1 MESESISARKFRVAF
16 VVLLVAAVS
25 ALFLVVIWPFLKP
38 LLLGAI
44 FSGLSSPL
52 YQWITRKLGG
62 RASLGAVV
70 TLLILFILVAG
81 PLSIFAG
88 IVGQQA
94 INVSN
99 HAIPWVTQHFGS
111 ASTFNAHDWLVSRF
125 PSLAEHVPSQE
136 KLLEN
141 FAAAAQAAGGFL
153 VGFASRMTAGTAGFL
168 LDLFIMI
175 YAMFFFLKDGEKIL
189 ERIFYYMPLSH
200 EDEAI
205 MLQRFAS
212 ITRATVKGTLV
223 IGLVQGTFGGIA
235 FWAAGIEG
243 AAFWGT
249 AMTLLSIVPGIGSA
263 IVWLPAVVF
272 LFITG
277 QPLSA
282 TLLLIWCSA
291 VVGTIDNILRPIL
304 VGKDAQMPDLFI
316 LIGTLG
322 GLFFFGPLGFIV
334 GPLVCGLFLTVWDIY
349 GATFKSILP
358 PVKSLRTAHDRPNE
372 R

>member
-1 MESESISARKFRVAF
+1 MKSESMDARKFRVAF
-16 VVLLVAAVS
+16 VLLLVAAVS
-25 ALFLVVIWPFLKP
+25 ALFLVVIWPFVKP
-38 LLLGAI
+38 LILGAI
-44 FSGLSSPL
+44 FSGLSYPL

-62 RASLGAVV
+62 RPSLGAIV
-70 TLLILFILVAG
+70 TLLVLFILVAA
-81 PLSIFAG
+81 PLSAFLG
-88 IVGQQA
+88 IVAQQA
-94 INVSN
+94 ITLSN

-111 ASTFNAHDWLVSRF
+111 ASTFNAHDWLVLRF
-125 PSLAEHVPSQE
+125 PSLAEHIPSQE

-141 FAAAAQAAGGFL
+141 LAAGAQAAGGFL

-243 AAFWGT
+243 VAFWGT

-272 LFITG
+272 LYITG

-282 TLLLIWCSA
+282 TLMLIWCSA

-334 GPLVCGLFLTVWDIY
+334 GPLICGLFLTVWDIY
-349 GATFKSILP
+349 GETFKNILP
-358 PVKSLRTAHDRPNE
+358 PVKSLGDARHKRA
-372 R
+372 

>member
-1 MESESISARKFRVAF
+1 MKSESIDARKFRVVF
-16 VVLLVAAVS
+16 VLLLVAAVS
-25 ALFLVVIWPFLKP
+25 ALFLVVIWPFVKP

-44 FSGLSSPL
+44 FSGLSHPL

-62 RASLGAVV
+62 RPSLGAIV
-70 TLLILFILVAG
+70 TLLILFILVAA
-81 PLSIFAG
+81 PLSAFLG
-88 IVGQQA
+88 IVAQQA
-94 INVSN
+94 ITISN
-99 HAIPWVTQHFGS
+99 HAIPWVMQHFGS
-111 ASTFNAHDWLVSRF
+111 ATNFNAHDWLVLRF
-125 PSLAEHVPSQE
+125 PSLAEHIPSQE

-141 FAAAAQAAGGFL
+141 LAAGAQAVGAFL

-175 YAMFFFLKDGEKIL
+175 YAMFFFLKDGDKIL

-205 MLQRFAS
+205 MLHRFAS

-349 GATFKSILP
+349 GTTFKDILP
-358 PVKSLRTAHDRPNE
+358 PVKSLRAARHE
-372 R
+372 KA